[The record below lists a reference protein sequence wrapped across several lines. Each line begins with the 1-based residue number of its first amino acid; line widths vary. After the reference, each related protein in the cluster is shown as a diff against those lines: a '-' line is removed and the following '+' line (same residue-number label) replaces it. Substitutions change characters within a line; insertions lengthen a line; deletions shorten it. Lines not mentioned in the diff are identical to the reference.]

1 MTLAQRIEV
10 AALLDKFLTWQKMAA
25 KNEAPGFLAA
35 ADVAWIAQVT
45 AQLRNLLFATNA
57 A

>member
-10 AALLDKFLTWQKMAA
+10 ATLLDKFLTWQKMAA
-25 KNEAPGFLAA
+25 RNEAPGFLAA
-35 ADVAWIAQVT
+35 ADVAWISQVT
-45 AQLRNLLFATNA
+45 AQLRNLLLATNA